1 MTSAYA
7 VVADLHGSEDG
18 PDAQRVRVHGAR
30 VDPTADSPAEDILQH
45 CIDSLAEVLSITSPA
60 NMARVQRISR
70 VTAAFGARCGVNR
83 PHHLARLA
91 FASQLGTLSLPET
104 IALKMHHGRLLTD
117 EERRMMRGIVDLGGN
132 LLSRIPGLEA
142 DGEIL
147 RLHNVHAVPVGPLP
161 LESAVMRVAIAYD
174 RLEAGGQKPEAAVAM
189 LRSRDPMY
197 DAAVLDVLEAYGPE
211 SLVDKL
217 ERAVSV
223 NDLVPH
229 MVLTRD
235 VTGSDGSLLLG
246 TGHELSDVI
255 IQRLQTL
262 AERQVIRE
270 TVLVAMLEDEPAVR
284 TDP

>member
-1 MTSAYA
+1 VTSAYA
-7 VVADLHGSEDG
+7 VVADLHGSDG
-18 PDAQRVRVHGAR
+18 GPAPQRGRAR
-30 VDPTADSPAEDILQH
+30 GTGIDPTDDAPAENILQH

-70 VTAAFGARCGVNR
+70 VTAALGARCGVSR

-132 LLSRIPGLEA
+132 LLARIPGLEA
-142 DGEIL
+142 DCEIL
-147 RLHNVHAVPVGPLP
+147 RLHNVHAVPLGPLP

-174 RLEAGGQKPEAAVAM
+174 RLEAGGLKPDAAVAM

-197 DAAVLDVLEAYGPE
+197 DSEVLDVLEAYGPE

-223 NDLVPH
+223 NELVPH

-235 VTGSDGSLLLG
+235 VTGADGTLLLG

-270 TVLVAMLEDEPAVR
+270 TILVAMLDDEPAA
-284 TDP
+284 

>member
-1 MTSAYA
+1 VTTRAA
-7 VVADLHGSEDG
+7 VIDHARAHAADDVPS
-18 PDAQRVRVHGAR
+18 
-30 VDPTADSPAEDILQH
+30 DSPAENILHH
-45 CIDSLAEVLSITSPA
+45 CIETLTETLSITSPA

-70 VTAAFGARCGVNR
+70 VTAALGERCGVSR

-117 EERRMMRGIVDLGGN
+117 DERRMMRGIADLGGN
-132 LLSRIPGLEA
+132 LLARIPGLEA
-142 DGEIL
+142 DCEVL

-174 RLEAGGQKPEAAVAM
+174 RLEAGGLKPDAAVAM

-197 DAAVLDVLEAYGPE
+197 DSQVLDVLEAYGPE

-223 NDLVPH
+223 NDLLPQ

-235 VTGSDGSLLLG
+235 VMGSDGSLLLG

-255 IQRLQTL
+255 IQRLRTL

-270 TVLVAMLEDEPAVR
+270 TILVAMLDDDPALAN
-284 TDP
+284 